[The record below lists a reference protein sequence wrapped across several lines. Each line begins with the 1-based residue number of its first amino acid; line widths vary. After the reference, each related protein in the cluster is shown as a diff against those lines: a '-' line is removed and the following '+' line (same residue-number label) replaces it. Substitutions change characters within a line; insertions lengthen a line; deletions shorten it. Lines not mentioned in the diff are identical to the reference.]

1 MCYWYFKVVTITKAF
16 HKNLKEPNRK
26 PNKILVDKH
35 NKYSNTYHRTIK
47 MKPVDVKPSTYINS
61 SKEIN
66 DEDPKFKFG
75 DINRRSKYKNNLP
88 KAIFQIGLKMLPWLK
103 KLKRPCRGNMLLVIK
118 KANKLLELFTKKN
131 CKK

>member
-1 MCYWYFKVVTITKAF
+1 
-16 HKNLKEPNRK
+16 
-26 PNKILVDKH
+26 
-35 NKYSNTYHRTIK
+35 

-88 KAIFQIGLKMLPWLK
+88 KAIFQIGLKMLP
-103 KLKRPCRGNMLLVIK
+103 
-118 KANKLLELFTKKN
+118 
-131 CKK
+131 